1 MNAKMI
7 SFGIV
12 RAILLLTGIFLFLL
26 FLQKIQSVVL
36 YILIA
41 AVVSLIGR
49 PIVVFL
55 KTRLKFGNT
64 SASILTLSIL
74 IIVFLG
80 LISLFVPLLIEQG
93 KNLSLLNVD
102 NLESTLNL
110 LYQDFSEYLKTLGF
124 SLESSVW
131 NGNWLSSIDF
141 SIIPDMINSIGKTL
155 SSFTIGLFSVVFIS
169 FFLLKDSKILENSIL
184 LLAPKNKTNRLKGS
198 MEAIKNLLSR
208 YFIGLL
214 LQISILFVVY
224 TLLLILIGVDNAL
237 IIAFLCA
244 LLNLIPFVGPLIA
257 GVLMIILTMTNFIGA
272 DFDSV
277 IMSKVI
283 FVSIGFMFGQLIDN
297 FFSQPFIF
305 SNSVRSHPLEIFI
318 IIIISGLLAGPLGM
332 IVAIPCYTSV
342 KVILK
347 EFLSENRIVKALT
360 KNL

>member
-1 MNAKMI
+1 MI
-7 SFGIV
+7 SYGIV
-12 RAILLLTGIFLFLL
+12 RAVLLLAGIYLLLLFLL
-26 FLQKIQSVVL
+26 QIQSVLL
-36 YILIA
+36 YIIIA
-41 AVVSLIGR
+41 AIVSLIGR

-55 KTRLKFGNT
+55 RTRLKFRNT
-64 SASILTLSIL
+64 SASLVTLTVLM
-74 IIVFLG
+74 IVFLG

-93 KNLSLLNVD
+93 KNLSLLNVES
-102 NLESTLNL
+102 LENTINVLF
-110 LYQDFSEYLKTLGF
+110 QDFSEYLKTVGF
-124 SLESSVW
+124 DLESSVW

-141 SIIPDMINSIGKTL
+141 SIIPNLLNSIGKTL
-155 SSFTIGLFSVVFIS
+155 SSFAIGLFSVVFIS

-184 LLAPKNKTNRLKGS
+184 LLVPKNKTNRLKDS
-198 MEAIKNLLSR
+198 LEAIKNLLSR

-257 GVLMIILTMTNFIGA
+257 GILMVVLTMTNFIGA
-272 DFDSV
+272 DFNTV
-277 IMSKVI
+277 ILTKVI
-283 FVSIGFMFGQLIDN
+283 FVGIGFMVGQLIDN
-297 FFSQPFIF
+297 FLSQPFIF
-305 SNSVRSHPLEIFI
+305 STSVRSHPLEIFI
-318 IIIISGLLAGPLGM
+318 VIIISGLLAGPLGM
-332 IVAIPCYTSV
+332 IIAIPCYTSI